1 MRIRFGIRKTVLVYA
16 ITILLSILFLIIGGK
31 ICKAPDKNE
40 GVEDCYRA
48 KVVEIVSEEK
58 SESVLDSGET
68 VVGLKRIV
76 FKAKILNGPHKGSK
90 ATVAQDVD
98 DMYGYQVREV
108 KKGDKIL
115 ISRPGYE
122 VEEGDIRWIF
132 IEYNRIGTQLW
143 LLFFFLLGILLIGR
157 KKGLSTVL
165 SLFFTV
171 MAIFV
176 VYIPAILKGYDIYRM
191 TVIVSVFIIFM
202 SLIIINGWNKKTV
215 CAIFGNITGVLL
227 TGVIALIANNALE
240 ITGNINQDY
249 IMLSQIENVKIEP
262 RAVLWGG
269 ILIGALGAIMD
280 VSMSIA
286 SSVQELNDTME
297 KKTFFRML
305 HSAMNIGRDAIGT
318 MTNTL
323 ILAYIGGSLATV
335 LLYTTYQNAYYLFNT
350 EMIISEVVYS
360 IVGSMGILTA
370 VPTTAI
376 FSAFVYNKPDK
387 KARRKKKLA
396 PDFGEAP
403 EIVPYDEDVEL
414 DATSEDEDDFYK
426 EILSDKDEGIV
437 E

>member
-1 MRIRFGIRKTVLVYA
+1 MRIRFGIRKKVLAYI
-16 ITILLSILFLIIGGK
+16 ITIFVAILFLIIGGK
-31 ICKAPDKNE
+31 MCKAPEKSE
-40 GVEDCYRA
+40 SIEDCYRA
-48 KVVEIVSEEK
+48 KVLEIVSTEE

-68 VVGLKRIV
+68 VVGVKRII
-76 FKAKILNGPHKGSK
+76 FKAKILNGPRKGSK

-98 DMYGYQVREV
+98 DMYGYQVREI

-122 VEEGDIRWIF
+122 VAEGDIRWVF

-157 KKGLSTVL
+157 KKGISTVF
-165 SLFFTV
+165 SLLFTV
-171 MAIFV
+171 LAIFL
-176 VYIPAILKGYDIYRM
+176 VYIPAILKGYNIYLM
-191 TVIVSVFIIFM
+191 TVIVSVFVIFV
-202 SLIIINGWNKKTV
+202 SIIIINGWNKKTA

-227 TGVIALIANNALE
+227 AGVIALIANNALE

-249 IMLSQIENVKIEP
+249 IMLGQIENVKIAP

-286 SSVQELNDTME
+286 SATQELNDTME

-305 HSAMNIGRDAIGT
+305 HSAMNIGRDAVGT

-350 EMIISEVVYS
+350 EMIISEIVYS
-360 IVGSMGILTA
+360 IVGSMGILAA

-376 FSAFVYNKPDK
+376 FSAFIYNRPVK
-387 KARRKKKLA
+387 KAKRKKRLA
-396 PDFGEAP
+396 PDFVEAMEAPLYEADVDTDEAP
-403 EIVPYDEDVEL
+403 EDI
-414 DATSEDEDDFYK
+414 DDFYN
-426 EILSDKDEGIV
+426 EFSSDEDATADE
-437 E
+437 